1 MGLILKS
8 LRFSVDCGFK
18 SVNRTIFVVNGG
30 KNSLESSAWHFAD
43 TLCPF
48 LKKVYKTSTTAL
60 TLRLVLYGSYFTVG
74 FIWEGGYILWVE
86 TSDQIYF

>member
-8 LRFSVDCGFK
+8 LCFSVDCGFE

-30 KNSLESSAWHFAD
+30 KNSLESSAWYFAD

-48 LKKVYKTSTTAL
+48 LKKVYKRSNMAL
-60 TLRLVLYGSYFTVG
+60 TLRPYKVRVSSL
-74 FIWEGGYILWVE
+74 
-86 TSDQIYF
+86 QIKRFCRK

>member
-8 LRFSVDCGFK
+8 LCFSVDCGFE

-30 KNSLESSAWHFAD
+30 KNSLESSARYIAD

-48 LKKVYKTSTTAL
+48 LKKVYKRSNMAL
-60 TLRLVLYGSYFTVG
+60 TLRLVSYGILVCLYFLGKN
-74 FIWEGGYILWVE
+74 
-86 TSDQIYF
+86 

>member
-8 LRFSVDCGFK
+8 LCFSVDCGFE

-30 KNSLESSAWHFAD
+30 KNSLESSARYFAD

-48 LKKVYKTSTTAL
+48 LKKVYKRSNMAL
-60 TLRLVLYGSYFTVG
+60 TLRLVSYGILVCLYFLGKN
-74 FIWEGGYILWVE
+74 
-86 TSDQIYF
+86 

>member
-8 LRFSVDCGFK
+8 LCFSVDCGFE

-30 KNSLESSAWHFAD
+30 KNSLESSAWYFAD

-48 LKKVYKTSTTAL
+48 LKKVYKRSNMAL
-60 TLRLVLYGSYFTVG
+60 TLRLVLYEILVCLYFVG
-74 FIWEGGYILWVE
+74 EN
-86 TSDQIYF
+86 